1 MFVKR
6 KPVLK
11 DWKRKQIRVG
21 RESEFG
27 PSQSMGKNIYK
38 TLKELIK
45 VLKEVAEIEVLL
57 L

>member
-1 MFVKR
+1 MFVKC

-11 DWKRKQIRVG
+11 DWKRKQIKVG

-27 PSQSMGKNIYK
+27 ASQSTGKNIYK

-45 VLKEVAEIEVLL
+45 VLKEVPEIEVLL